1 MKITQSSIQLHD
13 LRFYAYHGVMEQERR
28 VGGEYLVT
36 LSVEADL
43 SGAVASDAVA
53 DTVNYAALY
62 EVVAHEMAQP
72 SQLLEHVAGRI
83 GQRVLDTFPQVD
95 ALSIR
100 ITKCN
105 PPMGADCK
113 GASVEV
119 RALRASE

>member
-1 MKITQSSIQLHD
+1 MTIAAGKIYLD
-13 LRFYAYHGVMEQERR
+13 DMRFYAYHGVMDQERR
-28 VGGEYLVT
+28 VGGEYLVS

-83 GQRVLDTFPQVD
+83 GRRVLESFPLVD
-95 ALSIR
+95 AVSIR

-113 GASVEV
+113 GASVE
-119 RALRASE
+119 LRIEN